1 MTCGALRVVF
11 SHERQVRKLR
21 RISEKREK
29 GEGTFKPLV
38 AGSTPARPTKSAGFD
53 AYNTKASWELT
64 SRREAGI
71 WSTVPTT
78 LILVLASDEDL
89 GDENIPAL
97 AGALLKL
104 LVSAGD
110 KQRSLNLG

>member
-1 MTCGALRVVF
+1 
-11 SHERQVRKLR
+11 
-21 RISEKREK
+21 
-29 GEGTFKPLV
+29 
-38 AGSTPARPTKSAGFD
+38 
-53 AYNTKASWELT
+53 
-64 SRREAGI
+64 
-71 WSTVPTT
+71 VPTT

-110 KQRSLNLG
+110 KQRSLIWDSAVKALVSMHDLSHILGYASLNPRHTV